1 MRPLLL
7 SALCLAIP
15 ASVLADEKK
24 PKAGLQFRYTFAD
37 VKTDQIADASG
48 NAMMATLVKGKVV
61 RDGGEYAIQ
70 FEGAGHLSVAP
81 SASLDPSHSPIVL
94 GAWVDPA
101 VSKGVLIALGG
112 STSGVSLYLKDG
124 VPTFAVRS
132 KGKVTLARAERRVS
146 AGRWTHLMGVLEADG
161 RIRVWVDGRASG
173 DAAQAE
179 LLGVRPKDGLSIGA
193 DTGTQVGDY
202 PDEQPYSGRLR
213 DVRFYRGVPAEK
225 ELMAWSEAP
234 RTSRKR

>member
-7 SALCLAIP
+7 SALCLAI
-15 ASVLADEKK
+15 AAAVLANEKK
-24 PKAGLQFRYTFAD
+24 PTAGLQFRYTFAD
-37 VKTDQIADASG
+37 VKKDQIADASG
-48 NAMMATLVKGKVV
+48 SAMTATLVKGKIV
-61 RDGGEYAIQ
+61 REGDEHALQ
-70 FEGAGHLSVAP
+70 FKGAGHLTVAP
-81 SASLDPSHSPIVL
+81 SARLDPSRSPLVL
-94 GAWVDPA
+94 GAWVDPT

-124 VPTFAVRS
+124 VPTFGVRS
-132 KGKVTLARAERRVS
+132 RGKLTFARAERRIS

-161 RIRVWVDGRASG
+161 RVRVWVDGRASG

-193 DTGTQVGDY
+193 DIGTQVGDY
-202 PDEQPYSGRLR
+202 PDEQPYSGKLR
-213 DVRFYRGVPAEK
+213 DVRFYRGVPTEK
-225 ELMAWSEAP
+225 VLTEWSEAP